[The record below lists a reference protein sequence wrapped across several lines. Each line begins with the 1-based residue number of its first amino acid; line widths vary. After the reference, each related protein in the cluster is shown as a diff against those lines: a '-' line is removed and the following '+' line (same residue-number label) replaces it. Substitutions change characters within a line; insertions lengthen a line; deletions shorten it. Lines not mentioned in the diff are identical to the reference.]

1 MEKFSKYSTK
11 FYLLLGGCAIG
22 LAAGAFLVARKL
34 FPNELESYEDRIELL
49 KAALE
54 KDGKLTQET
63 MMDIM
68 VLANLMTEEEFQKDN
83 PDLDKTRLANFENKD
98 LYEQFLSQTMQ
109 VKMDLSQRLTMQIM
123 QEIGISENQLE
134 NAMRTLNKFDLEKRI
149 GVAYRPKQNQ
159 EPSIETIRKAF
170 IEIADLTMK
179 KIDELQKKAMH
190 LPPTTESQQMLMIE
204 SMFIKFVVDDE
215 IQLKYGLNELEIK
228 HYLFKY
234 ELDKEQIIKKKFIEL
249 SKLS

>member
-1 MEKFSKYSTK
+1 
-11 FYLLLGGCAIG
+11 
-22 LAAGAFLVARKL
+22 
-34 FPNELESYEDRIELL
+34 
-49 KAALE
+49 
-54 KDGKLTQET
+54 
-63 MMDIM
+63 
-68 VLANLMTEEEFQKDN
+68 
-83 PDLDKTRLANFENKD
+83 
-98 LYEQFLSQTMQ
+98 
-109 VKMDLSQRLTMQIM
+109 
-123 QEIGISENQLE
+123 
-134 NAMRTLNKFDLEKRI
+134 
-149 GVAYRPKQNQ
+149 
-159 EPSIETIRKAF
+159 
-170 IEIADLTMK
+170 MK